1 MDAMILL
8 MIAVISGIF
17 SFPFLLEGI
26 YKIAFPL
33 LFICL
38 TSLCLFALS
47 FIFPY
52 QIEYLKDLKIYDVD
66 GIKCV
71 SYDKGDGNIQTVN
84 LNKKFSKQISSEKV
98 RLTKYKSGPYLWL
111 YFDGFI
117 TSERNQYKLE
127 LIPSG
132 SGVENK

>member
-8 MIAVISGIF
+8 MIALASGMF

-26 YKIAFPL
+26 YKIACPL
-33 LFICL
+33 LLICFVC
-38 TSLCLFALS
+38 LCWLVIS

-52 QIEYLKDLKIYDVD
+52 QVEYLKDLKIYDVD

-71 SYDKGDGNIQTVN
+71 SYDKGDGNIETVN
-84 LNKKFSKQISSEKV
+84 LNKKLSKQISGEKV